1 MSVVLMRLPKFLRE
15 NIEPICVEFE
25 AFARTLMPPGADLSG
40 PSLRDHAEAVLLAIA
55 NDMETKQSEGERQVK
70 SHGHASP
77 PGRET
82 SAATHGAMRQMVGF
96 DLNQVGAEFRA
107 LRASVLRLWKDKV
120 EVVDADALE
129 EMTRFNESLD
139 QALAESIAAY
149 SARTA
154 ESRDLFLAVLGHDL
168 RSPLASL
175 SGCIQLLAKLDPSE
189 LQKARA
195 LTIANRSVTTIDIMV
210 TDLLEYTRTRLG
222 RGIEVVPSLG
232 DYGVLCEETVDEIRA
247 AFVEREISFKRS
259 GNLEFEFDIQR
270 MRQVLTNLLG
280 NAVQH
285 GASEQPIEFEVNG
298 ESEMVT
304 TSVKNFGT
312 AIPSDA
318 HELIFNPMVQLAK
331 SRKAASGRPATS
343 LGLGLFIARE
353 IVKAHGATV
362 EVRSST
368 EEGTVFTVR
377 MPRQRPPDSLPT
389 VPS

>member
-1 MSVVLMRLPKFLRE
+1 
-15 NIEPICVEFE
+15 
-25 AFARTLMPPGADLSG
+25 MPPGADLSG
-40 PSLRDHAEAVLLAIA
+40 PSLRDHAEEVLQAIA
-55 NDMETKQSEGERQVK
+55 NDMETAQTEGERHDK
-70 SHGHASP
+70 SLGNGPLPS
-77 PGRET
+77 REA

-120 EVVDADALE
+120 EVADAGSLE
-129 EMTRFNESLD
+129 EMTRFNEALD
-139 QALAESIAAY
+139 QALAESIASY

-175 SGCIQLLAKLDPSE
+175 SGCIQLLANLDPPE
-189 LQKARA
+189 AQKARA
-195 LTIANRSVTTIDIMV
+195 LTIANRSVTSIDIMV

-222 RGIEVVPSLG
+222 RGIEVLPSLG
-232 DYGVLCEETVDEIRA
+232 DYGALCEETVDEIRA
-247 AFVEREISFKRS
+247 AFAERQITFNRS
-259 GNLEFEFDIQR
+259 GDLEFEFDLQR

-285 GASEQPIEFEVNG
+285 GAPEQAIEFDVSG
-298 ESEMVT
+298 EPDVVT
-304 TSVKNFGT
+304 TSVRNFGT
-312 AIPSDA
+312 SIPSAA

-331 SRKAASGRPATS
+331 SRKAATGRPATS

-353 IVKAHGATV
+353 IVKAHGASIDV
-362 EVRSST
+362 KSSA

-377 MPRQRPPDSLPT
+377 MPRLRIDDPN
-389 VPS
+389 

>member
-1 MSVVLMRLPKFLRE
+1 MRLHQFLRE
-15 NIEPICVEFE
+15 NIEPICIEFE

-40 PSLRDHAEAVLLAIA
+40 PSLRDHAEAVLQAIA
-55 NDMETKQSEGERQVK
+55 NDMETTQTEGERQVK
-70 SHGHASP
+70 SQGNAP
-77 PGRET
+77 LPGRET

-120 EVVDADALE
+120 EVVDAGSLE
-129 EMTRFNESLD
+129 EMTRFNEALD
-139 QALAESIAAY
+139 QALAESIASY

-175 SGCIQLLAKLDPSE
+175 SGCIQLLANLDPPE
-189 LQKARA
+189 AQKARA
-195 LTIANRSVTTIDIMV
+195 LTIANRSVTSIDIMV
-210 TDLLEYTRTRLG
+210 MDLLEYTRTRLG
-222 RGIEVVPSLG
+222 RGIEVLPSLG
-232 DYGVLCEETVDEIRA
+232 DYGALCEKTVDEIRA
-247 AFVEREISFKRS
+247 AFAERQITFNRS
-259 GNLEFEFDIQR
+259 GDLEFEFDLQR

-285 GASEQPIEFEVNG
+285 GAPEQAIDFDVSG
-298 ESEMVT
+298 EPDVVT
-304 TSVKNFGT
+304 TSVRNFGT
-312 AIPSDA
+312 SIPSAA

-331 SRKAASGRPATS
+331 SRKAATGRPATS

-353 IVKAHGATV
+353 IVKAHGASIDV
-362 EVRSST
+362 KSSA

-377 MPRQRPPDSLPT
+377 MPRLRIDDPN
-389 VPS
+389 

>member
-55 NDMETKQSEGERQVK
+55 NDMESTQSEGERQVK
-70 SHGHASP
+70 SQGHASP
-77 PGRET
+77 RGRET

-120 EVVDADALE
+120 EVVDAGALE

-210 TDLLEYTRTRLG
+210 TDLLEFTRTRLG
-222 RGIEVVPSLG
+222 WGIEVVPSLG
-232 DYGVLCEETVDEIRA
+232 DYGALCEETVDEIQA
-247 AFVEREISFKRS
+247 AFVKREISFKRS
-259 GNLEFEFDIQR
+259 GNLEFEFDFQR

-285 GASEQPIEFEVNG
+285 GAPEQPIEFEVNG
-298 ESEMVT
+298 ETEIVT
-304 TSVKNFGT
+304 TSVKNFGI

-362 EVRSST
+362 EVRSSA